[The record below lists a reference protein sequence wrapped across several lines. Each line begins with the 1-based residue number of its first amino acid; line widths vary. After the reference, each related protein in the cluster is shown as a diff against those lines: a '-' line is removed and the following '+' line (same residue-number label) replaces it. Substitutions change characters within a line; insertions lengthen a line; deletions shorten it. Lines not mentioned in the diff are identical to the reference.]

1 MAINPIGAGNVTS
14 QGTERSERGGERF
27 AASLAEF
34 LKDVNS
40 DQTEAAKEIKRL
52 VVDGE
57 GSVHEAMAAM
67 TKAEGSFRLLME
79 MRNRLVDGINRLLQ
93 TRG

>member
-27 AASLAEF
+27 AASLTQL

-57 GSVHEAMAAM
+57 GSVHETMVAMN
-67 TKAEGSFRLLME
+67 KAEGSFRLLME